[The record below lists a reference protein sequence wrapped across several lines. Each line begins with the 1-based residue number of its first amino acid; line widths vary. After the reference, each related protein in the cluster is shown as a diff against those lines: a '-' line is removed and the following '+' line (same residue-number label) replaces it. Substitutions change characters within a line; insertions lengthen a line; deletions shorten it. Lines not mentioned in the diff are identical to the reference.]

1 MLLIQN
7 TCVVI
12 GVKNI
17 PNLKSEKRKS
27 MRQCLGLNQNYPN
40 TNPNPNP
47 KGLGFNPNPN
57 PNTNPNPNLNP
68 KGLGFN
74 PNLISILT
82 LTLIPRG

>member
-57 PNTNPNPNLNP
+57 PNPNP

-82 LTLIPRG
+82 LTLIPKD

>member
-12 GVKNI
+12 GVKNF

-40 TNPNPNP
+40 PNPNPNP

-57 PNTNPNPNLNP
+57 PNPNP
-68 KGLGFN
+68 KRLGFN

>member
-12 GVKNI
+12 GVKNF
-17 PNLKSEKRKS
+17 PNLKSEERKS

-40 TNPNPNP
+40 PNPNP

-57 PNTNPNPNLNP
+57 TNPNP

-74 PNLISILT
+74 PHLISILT
-82 LTLIPRG
+82 LTLTLIPRG

>member
-12 GVKNI
+12 GVKNF

-40 TNPNPNP
+40 PNPNPNP
-47 KGLGFNPNPN
+47 KGLG
-57 PNTNPNPNLNP
+57 
-68 KGLGFN
+68 
-74 PNLISILT
+74 LISILT
-82 LTLIPRG
+82 LTLILKD

>member
-57 PNTNPNPNLNP
+57 PNP

-74 PNLISILT
+74 PNLINILT
-82 LTLIPRG
+82 LTLIPKD